1 MTDRRACPTHPRYP
15 VDACPRCEQ
24 RIDEL
29 EDERLRPNPEASDRE
44 ARAYEDWLD
53 RCGEGG

>member
-1 MTDRRACPTHPRYP
+1 MSVRACPTHPRYP
-15 VDACPRCEQ
+15 VDACPRCER
-24 RIDEL
+24 RIEEL
-29 EDERLRPNPEASDRE
+29 EDERSRPDPRASDRE